1 MANSIAGSIYYSGL
15 SGSGTDWTQT
25 LEQLKQ
31 IESIQLNRLQA
42 WQDDWN
48 LRYQAFG
55 KIIEAAQS
63 TKSQIAGL
71 KNRNNFVSK
80 LVTSS
85 DDGVVTGTANS
96 NAQNMQHTINVKQV
110 ASNSVW
116 ANKHVF
122 SSKNDIINKTDQAVD
137 FKFTYGGKTVSIAVP
152 PNTTLD
158 SFVSLVNNSKDNP
171 GITVSTV
178 KTSGGYLFQ
187 VAGKDTGEVNK
198 IREKLILRKHYTE
211 MLLALQ
217 KEQKA
222 IHKILEG
229 LK

>member
-1 MANSIAGSIYYSGL
+1 MSSSIAGSIYYSGL

-63 TKSQIAGL
+63 TKSQIATL

-122 SSKNDIINKTDQAVD
+122 SSKNDIINKTDNAVD
-137 FKFTYGGKTVSIAVP
+137 FKFTYGGKTTEFTVTVVP
-152 PNTTLD
+152 RFRTMEDYVYFVGESLSDADIRLTITRDDGSTICACPTTR
-158 SFVSLVNNSKDNP
+158 P
-171 GITVSTV
+171 
-178 KTSGGYLFQ
+178 
-187 VAGKDTGEVNK
+187 A
-198 IREKLILRKHYTE
+198 
-211 MLLALQ
+211 
-217 KEQKA
+217 
-222 IHKILEG
+222 
-229 LK
+229 